1 MNIIIEIEHHLTNDI
16 LSSIEELNQHS
27 KTPNVHTNAFFIKCF
42 NKFLL
47 NEWKPLFIKIIKKE
61 KNQVIGILPLM
72 YQDIKKKGILPYR
85 TIKFFSA
92 TNSDFNDIYAKQESR
107 EIVIKESLE
116 WLSKNFKWQRLIL
129 DDLLIETNII
139 QHINNYLIK
148 NRINHEIK
156 KGKYYYID
164 LKNSLDEIKNNFN
177 KKFVK
182 RNIANATNRLN
193 KSGAWKVSYNPSLSA
208 EQIMDKILPV
218 HTDRQISLDRSSRF
232 LIDNFYKANLKIF
245 DYYLSKNEL
254 CSYWLNYK
262 NKDIAYMIGFKID
275 NIFYW
280 WNTGF
285 LSSYSR
291 YSPGRILL
299 YHAIMNMKECKVKE
313 LNFMRGESDYKS
325 KWTKSFREN
334 YRFIIKNNDNY
345 SRLIHALS

>member
-16 LSSIEELNQHS
+16 LDSIEELNQYS
-27 KTPNVHTNAFFIKCF
+27 KIPNIHTNAFYIKCF

-47 NEWKPLFIKIIKKE
+47 NEWKPLFIKILKKE
-61 KNQVIGILPLM
+61 KKQIIGILPLM

-92 TNSDFNDIYAKQESR
+92 TDSDFNDIYAKQKSR
-107 EIVIKESLE
+107 EIVIIESLR

-129 DDLLIETNII
+129 DDLLVETNII
-139 QHINNYLIK
+139 KYINNYLIQ
-148 NRINHEIK
+148 NRINHKIN

-164 LKNSLDEIKNNFN
+164 LENNFDEIKNNFS

-193 KSGAWKVSYNPSLSA
+193 NSGTWEVSYNPVLSA
-208 EQIMDKILPV
+208 KQIMEKMIPV
-218 HTDRQISLDRSSRF
+218 HADRQNALDRSSRF

-245 DYYLSKNEL
+245 DYYLKKNQL
-254 CSYWLNYK
+254 YTYWLNFD
-262 NKDIAYMIGFKID
+262 NKEIAYMIGFKID

-285 LSSYSR
+285 LNSYSR
-291 YSPGRILL
+291 YSPGRVLL
-299 YHAIMNMKECKVKE
+299 YHAIKNMKETKIKE

-334 YRFIIKNNDNY
+334 FRFIIKNNDNY
-345 SRLIHALS
+345 SRLIHLLS